1 MKFNMINVSLP
12 ALLTLLALGQGT
24 AFAAKPPA
32 GCTQLTLSV
41 LPKGSL
47 GAKDGLRYF
56 SCPLGTKLPL
66 AGCSGPLQ
74 KADPVAKAK
83 AGILPKTALYQ
94 YSESR
99 KNSAF
104 VCYTGVSTQTPFI
117 LFCNPGSQTKGSWQ
131 SNLCLKGQKVLPSI
145 PH

>member
-1 MKFNMINVSLP
+1 MKFSMINVSLP
-12 ALLTLLALGQGT
+12 ALLTLLALGQWT

-32 GCTQLTLSV
+32 ECKQMTLSV
-41 LPKGSL
+41 LKKGSL

-83 AGILPKTALYQ
+83 AGNFPKTALYQ
-94 YSESR
+94 YNEGR
-99 KNSAF
+99 KNIAV
-104 VCYTGVSTQTPFI
+104 VCYTGVTTQTPFI
-117 LFCNPGSQTKGSWQ
+117 LFCNPGSKTKGSWQ
-131 SNLCLKGQKVLPSI
+131 SNLCLKGN
-145 PH
+145 